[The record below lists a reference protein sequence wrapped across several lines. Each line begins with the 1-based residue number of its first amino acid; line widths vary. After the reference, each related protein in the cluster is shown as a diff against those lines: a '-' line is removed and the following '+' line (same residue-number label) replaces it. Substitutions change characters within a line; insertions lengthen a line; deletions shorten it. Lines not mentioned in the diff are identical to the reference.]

1 MKFLNLSLAGLM
13 LRFYLMML
21 IVIIAGFTHMW
32 ILSVLALPIL
42 LSALMGVQFKRK
54 SPHSETGKSG
64 QYTRSTHQHQ
74 PAQ

>member
-21 IVIIAGFTHMW
+21 IVVIAGFTHMW
-32 ILSVLALPIL
+32 LLSLLALPVL

-54 SPHSETGKSG
+54 PQSSETGKSKS
-64 QYTRSTHQHQ
+64 YTSSSQQHQ
-74 PAQ
+74 TAH